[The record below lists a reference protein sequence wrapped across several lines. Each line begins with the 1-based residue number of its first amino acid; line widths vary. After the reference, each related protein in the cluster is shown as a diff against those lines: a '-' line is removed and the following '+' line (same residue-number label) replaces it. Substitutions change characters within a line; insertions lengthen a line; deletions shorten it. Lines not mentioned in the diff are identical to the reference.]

1 MSRKGARV
9 SPGSPGRTGALAEGR
24 RVLEVEARAIR
35 ALAARLDASF
45 ERAVELLHGC
55 TGKVAVTGM
64 GKSGLVGRKIA
75 STLASTGTPAFFLH
89 PAEAIHGDLGMLGRD
104 DVVLALSNSGETEE
118 VLRILPLIKRLG
130 CPMVVVTGGVTSRMA
145 RAGDVVLDVSVD
157 LEACPLGLAPTSST
171 TAALA
176 MGDAL
181 AMALLVARGF
191 QPADFAA
198 RHPGGSLGR
207 QLFLKVAD
215 LMHTDEQV
223 PRVSPSASMR
233 EVIVE
238 ITAKQ
243 LGAAAVID
251 ARGRLVGVVTD
262 GDLRRAL
269 ERHAHVLDLKARD
282 VMTKNPKL
290 AEPEMLAGEALRL
303 LEDHK
308 ITVLL
313 VCDPGQPKHV
323 VGVLH
328 MHDLLRA
335 GVA

>member
-1 MSRKGARV
+1 MSRTRSRALSRPKRV
-9 SPGSPGRTGALAEGR
+9 AGALAEGR
-24 RVLEVEARAIR
+24 RVLEVEALAIR
-35 ALAARLDASF
+35 ALAERLDDSF
-45 ERAVELLHGC
+45 THAVEVLLGC
-55 TGKVAVTGM
+55 AGKVAVTGM

-118 VLRILPLIKRLG
+118 VLRILPLVKRLG
-130 CPMVVVTGGVTSRMA
+130 CPMVVVTGGPNSRMA
-145 RAGDVVLDVSVD
+145 RAGDVVIDVSVD

-191 QPADFAA
+191 QPQDFAA

-207 QLFLKVAD
+207 QLFLKVSD
-215 LMHTDEQV
+215 LMHTGDQV
-223 PRVSPSASMR
+223 PRVSPGSSMR
-233 EVIVE
+233 DVIVE
-238 ITAKQ
+238 ITAKH
-243 LGAAAVID
+243 LGAAAVVNSRD
-251 ARGRLVGVVTD
+251 QLVGIVTD

-269 ERHAHVLDLKARD
+269 ERHANLLDLTARD
-282 VMTKNPKL
+282 VMTPGPKR

-303 LEDHK
+303 LESHK

-313 VCDPGQPKHV
+313 VCEPRRPERV

>member
-1 MSRKGARV
+1 MLQVEAHAIQ
-9 SPGSPGRTGALAEGR
+9 ALAE
-24 RVLEVEARAIR
+24 
-35 ALAARLDASF
+35 RLDESF
-45 ERAVELLHGC
+45 ARAVEVLHGC
-55 TGKVAVTGM
+55 AGKVAVTGM

-89 PAEAIHGDLGMLGRD
+89 PAEAIHGDLGMLDRD

-130 CPMVVVTGGVTSRMA
+130 CPMVVITGGPTSRMA

-191 QPADFAA
+191 QPQDFAA

-207 QLFLKVAD
+207 QLFLKVSD
-215 LMHTDEQV
+215 LMHTGEQV
-223 PRVSPSASMR
+223 PRVSPSSSMR
-233 EVIVE
+233 DVIVE
-238 ITAKQ
+238 ITAKH
-243 LGAAAVID
+243 LGAAAVVD
-251 ARGRLVGVVTD
+251 KRGELVGIVTD

-269 ERHAHVLDLKARD
+269 ERHTNLLDLTARD
-282 VMTKNPKL
+282 VMTARPKR
-290 AEPEMLAGEALRL
+290 AEPEMLAGEALRI
-303 LEDHK
+303 LEHHK

-313 VCDPGQPKHV
+313 VCEPRHPRRV

>member
-1 MSRKGARV
+1 MSRAAPRARPR
-9 SPGSPGRTGALAEGR
+9 SKRATGALAEGR
-24 RVLEVEARAIR
+24 RVLQVEAHAIQ
-35 ALAARLDASF
+35 ALAERLDESF
-45 ERAVELLHGC
+45 ARAVEVLHGC
-55 TGKVAVTGM
+55 AGKVAVTGM

-89 PAEAIHGDLGMLGRD
+89 PAEAIHGDLGMLDRD

-130 CPMVVVTGGVTSRMA
+130 CPMVVITGGPTSRMA

-191 QPADFAA
+191 QPQDFAA

-207 QLFLKVAD
+207 QLFLKVSD
-215 LMHTDEQV
+215 LMHTGEQV
-223 PRVSPSASMR
+223 PRVSPSSSMR
-233 EVIVE
+233 DVIVE
-238 ITAKQ
+238 ITAKH
-243 LGAAAVID
+243 LGAAAVVD
-251 ARGRLVGVVTD
+251 KRGELVGIVTD

-269 ERHAHVLDLKARD
+269 ERHTNLLDLTARD
-282 VMTKNPKL
+282 VMTARPKR
-290 AEPEMLAGEALRL
+290 AEPEMLAGEALRI
-303 LEDHK
+303 LEHHK

-313 VCDPGQPKHV
+313 VCEPRHPRRV

>member
-1 MSRKGARV
+1 M
-9 SPGSPGRTGALAEGR
+9 
-24 RVLEVEARAIR
+24 LEVEAQAIR
-35 ALAARLDASF
+35 ALAERLDGSF
-45 ERAVELLHGC
+45 ARAVEILHGC
-55 TGKVAVTGM
+55 AGKVAVTGM

-104 DVVLALSNSGETEE
+104 DVVVALSNSGETEE

-130 CPMVVVTGGVTSRMA
+130 CPMVVVTGGLTSRMA

-191 QPADFAA
+191 QPQDFAA

-207 QLFLKVAD
+207 QLFLKVGD
-215 LMHTDEQV
+215 LMHTGEQV
-223 PRVSPSASMR
+223 PRVSPTSSMHD
-233 EVIVE
+233 VILE
-238 ITAKQ
+238 ITAKH
-243 LGAAAVID
+243 LGAAAVVND
-251 ARGRLVGVVTD
+251 RGDLVGIVTD

-269 ERHAHVLDLKARD
+269 ERHADLLGLTARD
-282 VMTKNPKL
+282 VMTPNPKR

-303 LEDHK
+303 LEHHK
-308 ITVLL
+308 IMVLL
-313 VCDPGQPKHV
+313 VCEPRRPKHV